1 VYVEQRSVV
10 EHVYVHNLSR
20 RDVAPVCYRKR
31 IHVRGGYMSEEEDAC
46 QRRIHVRGGGCMSEE
61 DTCQRRRMHVR
72 GGYMPVETRRQYGSA
87 AKNVQGH

>member
-1 VYVEQRSVV
+1 MLQ
-10 EHVYVHNLSR
+10 
-20 RDVAPVCYRKR
+20 
-31 IHVRGGYMSEEEDAC
+31 EEDTC